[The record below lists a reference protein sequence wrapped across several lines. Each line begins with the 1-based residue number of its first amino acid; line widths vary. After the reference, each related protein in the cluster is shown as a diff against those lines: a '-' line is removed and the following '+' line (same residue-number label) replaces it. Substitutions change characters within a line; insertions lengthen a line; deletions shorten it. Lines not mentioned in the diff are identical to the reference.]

1 MLYAALALVAAQ
13 YLGDLIADTL
23 SLPVPGIV
31 IGLVLL
37 LSVLGMRR
45 WWKGPEHALPEVLTR
60 VSKALHEHFGL
71 LFVPAGVGIVD
82 NFGRLAAHLSA
93 LLAVV
98 LLSTSVTIAITAII
112 AVGRFGAVPVRAGVI
127 VE

>member
-45 WWKGPEHALPEVLTR
+45 WWKGPEHALPEALDR